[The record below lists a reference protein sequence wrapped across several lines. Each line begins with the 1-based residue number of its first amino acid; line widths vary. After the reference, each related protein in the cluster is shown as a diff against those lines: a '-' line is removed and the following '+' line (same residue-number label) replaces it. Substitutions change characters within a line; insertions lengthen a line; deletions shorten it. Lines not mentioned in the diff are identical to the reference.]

1 MSIDTKQIIHIAS
14 EIAVIGGITVY
25 FMNKTER
32 LSEKIEEL
40 KELIKQQQE
49 IIQQHDNLIL
59 KLMNNVNAL
68 NSQNLNN
75 IKFNND
81 SKNKL
86 PSNLMSKKQVVIMIP
101 PEPENKVEPQQL
113 KVEEIIENDN
123 NLDNNLD
130 DDLHDDLHD
139 DLDDELEE
147 ELRDLNDGQND
158 TVENK
163 IINEKDEIHD
173 DAEEI

>member
-14 EIAVIGGITVY
+14 EIAIIGGITVY
-25 FMNKTER
+25 FMNKTNK

-40 KELIKQQQE
+40 KEQIQQQQE

-75 IKFNND
+75 IKFNNI

-86 PSNLMSKKQVVIMIP
+86 PSNLMSKKKVVIMIP
-101 PEPENKVEPQQL
+101 PEPKIEYNEEKSS
-113 KVEEIIENDN
+113 KVEEINEN
-123 NLDNNLD
+123 
-130 DDLHDDLHD
+130 

-147 ELRDLNDGQND
+147 ELKDLNDEEFILDHVKSQSKPDELNVNVND
-158 TVENK
+158 
-163 IINEKDEIHD
+163 IDEINN
-173 DAEEI
+173 EEYD